1 LIDKAY
7 ANLNPCLT
15 ASPMPHVTNNPQT
28 GMVMVTWPIYK
39 FWAHLI
45 FKRGEARHIKLS
57 VQISHIEHWPVN
69 DGLPQKC
76 ACSR

>member
-1 LIDKAY
+1 
-7 ANLNPCLT
+7 
-15 ASPMPHVTNNPQT
+15 M
-28 GMVMVTWPIYK
+28 
-39 FWAHLI
+39 
-45 FKRGEARHIKLS
+45 KLS